1 MTRPARNKPKKI
13 AIRSKRLDALDE
25 SQLAL
30 AIWLMARN
38 IVEDQTSRPQDDVDS
53 PATDAESPGRDAEA
67 A

>member
-1 MTRPARNKPKKI
+1 MTSPARKKPKKI
-13 AIRSKRLDALDE
+13 AIRSKRLEALDE

-38 IVEDQTSRPQDDVDS
+38 IVEDQTNRPQGDPDP
-53 PATDAESPGRDAEA
+53 PATDAGPPSRDAEA